1 MAKTKDKIIIS
12 EKAIQKLLNMC
23 QTNLLIQHEY
33 KEQIQQQGYEIN
45 ALRKKIDLLEICM
58 QKKRKEEH

>member
-1 MAKTKDKIIIS
+1 MAKTKNQVTIS
-12 EKAIQKLLNMC
+12 EKAIKKLLNMC
-23 QTNLLIQHEY
+23 QTNLLMQHEY

-45 ALRKKIDLLEICM
+45 ALRKKIDLLEICV